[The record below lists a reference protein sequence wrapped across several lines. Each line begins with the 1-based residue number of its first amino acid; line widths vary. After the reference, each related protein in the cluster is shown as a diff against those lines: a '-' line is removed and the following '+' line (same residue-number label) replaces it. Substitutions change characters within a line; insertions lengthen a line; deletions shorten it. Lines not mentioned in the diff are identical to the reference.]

1 LDEQGMQV
9 LELMGDDVDQVRR
22 GDILRLELSDG
33 STHLFP
39 ISALAPVATVTSPP
53 IPRTLIAKAE
63 GMLRLPAQPLPAVAP
78 PFRRI
83 ERLRFDL
90 LLREGQKRRPSLSE
104 LAFNMGHP
112 RFWGDVALLESS
124 PLYRQSSADADGRR
138 AAHAARL
145 FRELR
150 RRKRSEE
157 AQNGHLD
164 TVALAGLLAPLE
176 EQEKGTRSEDPQ
188 SLEPPLATLD
198 QERREYTY
206 VPVGVPS
213 VLRGN
218 DDFTGPV
225 ERGTDDLATF
235 DPRPFLDDYLVPD
248 PLHASTAES
257 AHTLM
262 ATASDR
268 YYLQNTRLRGLH
280 SVLFIDG
287 VGLIAVPDAVHR
299 GWLPAVTESPPSPVS
314 PDTSS
319 PSPAAPDRS
328 RFVDCAAS
336 LTVEP
341 PPPPPLPPATEP
353 SLPVL
358 QPLEEFD
365 GELILAI
372 HRALITVCQARGDVM
387 GILTLPLHFEK
398 RQCIGWQEDLRQR
411 LGLPR
416 RRSVFN
422 DVRDIA
428 DLGYVA
434 VYHPWLLVTDAS
446 APAQLRAVPCDGA
459 VCGMIAARER
469 QRQVWVA
476 PANLPLQ
483 GVLGLM
489 PSFSTDDWAD
499 LFELQFNLIRPE
511 PHDFRVMSAH
521 TLSDERAW
529 LQVSVRRLMILLRK
543 VAAVRG
549 MDFVFENNH
558 ERFREGMRVMLEDLL
573 RFMFERGAFAGATV
587 EEAFRVV
594 TDDSINTA
602 QSLEQGRFTALIQVA
617 PSQPL
622 EFITVQ
628 LTRTGEGRLLTTEV

>member
-1 LDEQGMQV
+1 
-9 LELMGDDVDQVRR
+9 
-22 GDILRLELSDG
+22 
-33 STHLFP
+33 
-39 ISALAPVATVTSPP
+39 VASPP
-53 IPRTLIAKAE
+53 APRTLIAKTQA
-63 GMLRLPAQPLPAVAP
+63 MLRLPAQPLPAVAA
-78 PFRRI
+78 PFRRV

-124 PLYRQSSADADGRR
+124 PLYRQSAADADGRR

-150 RRKRSEE
+150 RRTRSEE
-157 AQNGHLD
+157 AKDGHMD
-164 TVALAGLLAPLE
+164 TVGLAGLLAPLE
-176 EQEKGTRSEDPQ
+176 TEEKAARSVGPQ
-188 SLEPPLATLD
+188 GPEPLLATPEP
-198 QERREYTY
+198 ERMGYTY
-206 VPVGVPS
+206 VPVGMLS
-213 VLRGN
+213 VLSGD
-218 DDFTGPV
+218 DDFIGPV
-225 ERGTDDLATF
+225 EGGTDDLATF
-235 DPRPFLDDYLVPD
+235 DPRLFLDDYLVPD

-257 AHTLM
+257 ARTLR

-268 YYLQNTRLRGLH
+268 YYLQNARLSGLH
-280 SVLFIDG
+280 SLLFIG
-287 VGLIAVPDAVHR
+287 EVALIAVPDAVHR
-299 GWLPAVTESPPSPVS
+299 GWQLTVTESPPSPVPPEAS
-314 PDTSS
+314 P
-319 PSPAAPDRS
+319 PSPAEPDRS
-328 RFVDCAAS
+328 RFVDCAPS
-336 LTVEP
+336 PTSEPSPSP
-341 PPPPPLPPATEP
+341 PPAMGP
-353 SLPVL
+353 SQPMS

-365 GELILAI
+365 GEPLLAI
-372 HRALITVCQARGDVM
+372 HRALITVCQARGDVL

-416 RRSVFN
+416 RRNVLN
-422 DVRDIA
+422 DVRDIV

-434 VYHPWLLVTDAS
+434 VYHPWLLVTDIS
-446 APAQLRAVPCDGA
+446 APDQLRAVPCDGA

-476 PANLPLQ
+476 PANLPLR

-489 PSFSTDDWAD
+489 PSFSSDDWAD
-499 LFELQFNLIRPE
+499 LFELQFNLVRPE
-511 PHDFRVMSAH
+511 PRDFRVMSAH

-543 VAAVRG
+543 VAAERG
-549 MDFVFENNH
+549 MDFVFESNH
-558 ERFREGMRVMLEDLL
+558 ELFREGVRVMLEDLL

-594 TDDSINTA
+594 TDDSVNTV
-602 QSLEQGRFTALIQVA
+602 QSLEQGRFVALIQVA

-628 LTRTGEGRLLTTEV
+628 LTRTGEGLLTTTEV